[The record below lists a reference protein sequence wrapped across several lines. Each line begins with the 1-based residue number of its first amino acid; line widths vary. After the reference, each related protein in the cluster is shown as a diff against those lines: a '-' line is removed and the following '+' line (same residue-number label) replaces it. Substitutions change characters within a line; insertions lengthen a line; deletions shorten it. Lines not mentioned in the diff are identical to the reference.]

1 MSRFP
6 FGRDRRRVYLIVA
19 VLALLA
25 GGSILKAN
33 WGAAKLSTVPH
44 DGTATAATTATLL
57 ATGTVGGD
65 ATATLTSVSG
75 TPAVSPT
82 VAATATVTDSPSL
95 APSKLKTVHRTN
107 GYQIGTYYFSGWSH
121 GQNDNLTPTLLK
133 GPLSAYQPLIGWY
146 DDTQNQVDQHIV
158 QASAAGINFFAFDWY
173 DTAKSPYL
181 SDKTLNEALGFYLTS
196 KQRYRM
202 NFALT
207 FIDQAPFLPT
217 AKDWPGLVDKW
228 ITYFKQPDYVRVNG
242 KPLFIVF
249 SPEHMRTE
257 VFGSSAKVRQA
268 LDYLRKRAVQAHL
281 PGVTIAV
288 GATLVPHYNPGRIG
302 QLLSEG
308 YDVTTGYNYHATGN
322 EQYRKP
328 VPYRN
333 LVQEN
338 QQMWDR
344 VASKFN
350 LPYIPVITS
359 GWDQRFSYRE
369 QATAIIYAG
378 RTPKEFACYA
388 ASARRWIDVNA
399 KRTVKERIVMVFAW
413 NEIGEGGAI
422 IPAKAYGYSYT
433 DALRKAF
440 SSAKPSC

>member
-1 MSRFP
+1 MGRFP
-6 FGRDRRRVYLIVA
+6 FGRDQRRAYLIVA
-19 VLALLA
+19 VLALLVG
-25 GGSILKAN
+25 GGSALKAS
-33 WGAAKLSTVPH
+33 WGAAKVSSAPR
-44 DGTATAATTATLL
+44 DGTATPV
-57 ATGTVGGD
+57 ATGTAGGD
-65 ATATLTSVSG
+65 ATATPASVAG
-75 TPAVSPT
+75 TAVVSAT
-82 VAATATVTDSPSL
+82 VTATATVQDTPTL
-95 APSKLKTVHRTN
+95 ALSKLKTVHRTN

-121 GQNDNLTPTLLK
+121 GQNDNLTPTLIK
-133 GPLSAYQPLIGWY
+133 GPLKSYEPLIGWY
-146 DDTQNQVDQHIV
+146 DDSQAQVDRHIL

-173 DTAKSPYL
+173 DTAKSPYP
-181 SDKTLNEALGFYLTS
+181 SDKTLNEALGFFLTS

-228 ITYFKQPDYVRVNG
+228 ISYFKQPDYVRVNG

-268 LDYLRKRAVQAHL
+268 LTYLRKRAVQAHL

-288 GATLVPHYNPGRIG
+288 GATLVPKYNPGRIG

-308 YDVTTGYNYHATGN
+308 YDVATGYNYHAMGN

-328 VPYRN
+328 VPYRY

-344 VASKFN
+344 VARNIK

-369 QATAIIYAG
+369 QRTAIIYAG
-378 RTPKEFACYA
+378 RTPKEFGCYA
-388 ASARRWIDVNA
+388 ASARRWIDANA

-422 IPAKAYGYSYT
+422 IPSKAYGYSYT